1 MTSAPAEPPDLP
13 GDAYAWPPLPI
24 LDPDEAA
31 AVMADR
37 LGAAYDDLEAERIH
51 VITSLFLGRKALV
64 DKFLGDFQTALV
76 RFAQR
81 VDANVG
87 ELVAK
92 HIGPVYAEGAKA
104 ATGEPDM
111 TWTAAHT
118 AALTA
123 LATDTYG
130 DFLQRS
136 LEAGRVSEAFV
147 KAVRAAAATEVPKLA
162 AGGRTARQAADRLER
177 SLVEDYG
184 VDVITYRNGARV
196 TPRSYARMATRTKSA
211 VAYNAGTLNGAVEL
225 GVGYVEV
232 FDGPECG
239 WKSHDDEDKA
249 NRTIRSVA
257 DAGRYAISH
266 PNCRRAFGPRPD
278 VTSEQE
284 AAEAL
289 PTSTVA
295 QEEDQRGADS
305 LQAVSS
311 ARVRAAAARRQRL
324 AAKRAA
330 RRSGSTSTEQL
341 AEIIRAARTYVEGS
355 D

>member
-1 MTSAPAEPPDLP
+1 MTVPLSEQP
-13 GDAYAWPPLPI
+13 GDAYAWPLLPI

-31 AVMADR
+31 EVMAER

-51 VITSLFLGRKALV
+51 VIASLTLGRKDLV
-64 DKFLGDFQTALV
+64 NKFLGDFQAALV
-76 RFAQR
+76 TFARR
-81 VDANVG
+81 VEANVG

-92 HIGPVYAEGAKA
+92 HIGPVYAQGATA

-130 DFLQRS
+130 DFLKRS
-136 LEAGRVSEAFV
+136 ADAGRVSEAFV
-147 KAVRAAAATEVPKLA
+147 RAVRAAAATEIPKLA

-184 VDVITYRNGARV
+184 INEITYRNGRRV
-196 TPRSYARMATRTKSA
+196 TPRSYARMAVRTKSA
-211 VAYNAGTLNGAVEL
+211 VAYNAGTLNGVVEL

-239 WKSHDDEDKA
+239 WKFHDDEDKA
-249 NRTIRSVA
+249 NRTIRTVA
-257 DAGRYAISH
+257 DAGQYAISH

-278 VTSEQE
+278 VTSEEE
-284 AAEAL
+284 AATAL
-289 PTSTVA
+289 PTATVA
-295 QEEDQRGADS
+295 QEQDQRQADQ

-311 ARVRAAAARRQRL
+311 ARVRAAAARRARL

-330 RRSGSTSTEQL
+330 RRQGATTTDQL
-341 AEIIRAARTYVEGS
+341 AEIIRAARAYTTGA

>member
-1 MTSAPAEPPDLP
+1 MTQALPEQP

-31 AVMADR
+31 AVMAER

-64 DKFLGDFQTALV
+64 DKFLGDFQAALV
-76 RFAQR
+76 RFARR

-92 HIGPVYAEGAKA
+92 HIGPVYQEGVKA

-130 DFLQRS
+130 DFLARS
-136 LEAGRVSEAFV
+136 LEAGRVSDAFV
-147 KAVRAAAATEVPKLA
+147 RAVRKAAATEIPKLA

-184 VDVITYRNGARV
+184 IDVITYRNGARV

-239 WKSHDDEDKA
+239 WTTHDDPDKA
-249 NRTIRSVA
+249 NRSIRTIV

-278 VTSEQE
+278 ITSEEE
-284 AAEAL
+284 AATAL
-289 PTSTVA
+289 PTATVA
-295 QEEDQRGADS
+295 QEDDQREADR
-305 LQAVSS
+305 LQAASS

-324 AAKRAA
+324 AARRAA
-330 RRSGSTSTEQL
+330 RRSGATTTDQL
-341 AEIIRAARTYVEGS
+341 AEIIRAARDYATGS